1 MYGHNGEINSCGFSE
16 KGDYFVT
23 GGSDCNILIWASGFE
38 KKKGES
44 IKSYELGEEE
54 NRKDQRTLTK
64 KPDCL
69 KKTSK
74 IPPSI

>member
-38 KKKGES
+38 KKKG
-44 IKSYELGEEE
+44 
-54 NRKDQRTLTK
+54 
-64 KPDCL
+64 
-69 KKTSK
+69 
-74 IPPSI
+74 